1 MAIWNQKLQQIFT
14 DNQELVKADVAQPW
28 KSSNLVKTE
37 YAKAIDEV
45 YTSLGGISDWSTISI
60 PSVDLWVGDYLVVI
74 DSELSFNRY
83 RGATLKSDLYTQFKG
98 VDMDS
103 YQRYCRQFE
112 PECKKAG
119 TRKAVWTTKE
129 SEVHFGA
136 AGKQGD
142 YYENGS
148 PGWKLTAMRAMLM
161 DAAAMATNSK
171 LLRVSIYTN
180 IMLGGELLRFDKI
193 LMTSNTD
200 YDNAVYAFLKRA
212 MAGLD

>member
-14 DNQELVKADVAQPW
+14 DNQELVKADVPQSW
-28 KSSNLVKTE
+28 KTNNLSKTE
-37 YAKAIDEV
+37 FAKTIDEV
-45 YTSLGGISDWSTISI
+45 YASLGGIGDWSTINI
-60 PSVDLWVGDYLVVI
+60 PTIDLWVGDYLLVT
-74 DSELSFNRY
+74 DSELAFNRY
-83 RGATLKSDLYTQFKG
+83 RGATLKSDIYTNFKG
-98 VDMDS
+98 IDMDS

-119 TRKAVWTTKE
+119 TRKAIWTSKE
-129 SEVHFGA
+129 SETHFGP

-148 PGWKLTAMRAMLM
+148 PGWKLTAMKAMLM
-161 DAAAMATNSK
+161 DISAMANNSK

-212 MAGLD
+212 MENID